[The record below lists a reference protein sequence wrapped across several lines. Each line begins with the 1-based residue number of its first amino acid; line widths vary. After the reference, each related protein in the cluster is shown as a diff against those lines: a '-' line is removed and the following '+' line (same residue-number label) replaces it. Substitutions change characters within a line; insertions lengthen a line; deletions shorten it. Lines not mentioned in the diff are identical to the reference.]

1 MSKTIAV
8 RGKKEI
14 IAVFNKYGRLAGN
27 QDKSR
32 PQSLEDIVR
41 YVAGLPVTE
50 DTRLELRVAS
60 KLTVDV
66 SDIDD
71 ASVPASIKIH
81 IDVTDEEWNRAMSI
95 FRYAFDLKGAPQ
107 MAYFIRVGGVAAI
120 KKLEEQNAELG
131 IVEEVEDVSA
141 NAMDIDA
148 FEKLSIDDKLV
159 MIYKLIINRSIK

>member
-1 MSKTIAV
+1 
-8 RGKKEI
+8 
-14 IAVFNKYGRLAGN
+14 
-27 QDKSR
+27 
-32 PQSLEDIVR
+32 
-41 YVAGLPVTE
+41 
-50 DTRLELRVAS
+50 
-60 KLTVDV
+60 
-66 SDIDD
+66 
-71 ASVPASIKIH
+71 
-81 IDVTDEEWNRAMSI
+81 MSI